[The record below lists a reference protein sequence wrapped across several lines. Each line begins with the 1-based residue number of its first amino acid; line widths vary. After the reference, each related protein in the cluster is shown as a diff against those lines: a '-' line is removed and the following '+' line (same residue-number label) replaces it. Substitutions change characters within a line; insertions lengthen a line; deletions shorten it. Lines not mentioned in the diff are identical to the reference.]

1 MYRFLPLAASLLMFA
16 LFAACVPVSP
26 FFWIG
31 VLMFGGLSA
40 LGLYDVLQREH
51 TLWRNYPIAGRIRWI
66 AEELRPFLRAYIV
79 EGDTEGRPFS
89 IEERAMVYRRAKDVS
104 SVEPLSYTW
113 TVQEG
118 SDAWKPVT
126 TPPMM

>member
-66 AEELRPFLRAYIV
+66 AEELRPFLRIRK
-79 EGDTEGRPFS
+79 EGQRRHQWRASPESEG
-89 IEERAMVYRRAKDVS
+89 
-104 SVEPLSYTW
+104 
-113 TVQEG
+113 
-118 SDAWKPVT
+118 
-126 TPPMM
+126 